1 MHFLES
7 LTNTLGRTPTAS
19 DVAQD
24 VADRISAMEQLRR
37 IAREDGDIQ
46 LLDDATKQILDL
58 RALALSQG
66 FTTDEYPGLFR

>member
-7 LTNTLGRTPTAS
+7 LANTLGRTPTTF

-58 RALALSQG
+58 RALARSHG